1 MNVLIVESRFHPAI
15 AEALTDGA
23 TRALQL
29 GGAHFTRAQVPGILE
44 IPAAIALGAR
54 ADRFDGYVALGS
66 MVRTG
71 TAHFELIT
79 DNVFYGLTRLGT
91 DHARM
96 DREQRGTRHTILQ
109 TCPRCTPQRST
120 AVREP
125 LIERRRM
132 APEGENLRTGE
143 FQSDCHVRPC
153 HSFAAVMNCLIC
165 AACSIVCPTAP
176 IMIQAC
182 G

>member
-1 MNVLIVESRFHPAI
+1 MNILIVESRFHPAV

-79 DNVFYGLTRLGT
+79 DNVFYGLTRLGA
-91 DHARM
+91 DHALCIGNGIVVATTEDAALQMALKEERDVGGDAARACLAM
-96 DREQRGTRHTILQ
+96 VALAKRLGEQ
-109 TCPRCTPQRST
+109 S
-120 AVREP
+120 
-125 LIERRRM
+125 
-132 APEGENLRTGE
+132 
-143 FQSDCHVRPC
+143 
-153 HSFAAVMNCLIC
+153 
-165 AACSIVCPTAP
+165 
-176 IMIQAC
+176 
-182 G
+182 

>member
-1 MNVLIVESRFHPAI
+1 MNILIVESRFHPAI

-91 DHARM
+91 DHALCIGNGIVVATTEDAALQMALKEERDVGGDAARACLAM
-96 DREQRGTRHTILQ
+96 IALAKRLGEQ
-109 TCPRCTPQRST
+109 S
-120 AVREP
+120 
-125 LIERRRM
+125 
-132 APEGENLRTGE
+132 
-143 FQSDCHVRPC
+143 
-153 HSFAAVMNCLIC
+153 
-165 AACSIVCPTAP
+165 
-176 IMIQAC
+176 
-182 G
+182 

>member
-1 MNVLIVESRFHPAI
+1 MNILIVESRFHPAV

-23 TRALQL
+23 TKALQL

-79 DNVFYGLTRLGT
+79 DNVFYGLTRLST
-91 DHARM
+91 DYALCIGNGIVVATTEDAALQMALKEERDVGGDAARACLAM
-96 DREQRGTRHTILQ
+96 VALAKRL
-109 TCPRCTPQRST
+109 
-120 AVREP
+120 
-125 LIERRRM
+125 
-132 APEGENLRTGE
+132 GEL
-143 FQSDCHVRPC
+143 S
-153 HSFAAVMNCLIC
+153 
-165 AACSIVCPTAP
+165 
-176 IMIQAC
+176 
-182 G
+182 

>member
-1 MNVLIVESRFHPAI
+1 MNILIVESRFHPAV

-79 DNVFYGLTRLGT
+79 DNVFYGLTRLGA
-91 DHARM
+91 DHALCIGNGIVVATTEDAALQMALKEERDVGGDAARACLAM
-96 DREQRGTRHTILQ
+96 IALAKRLGEQ
-109 TCPRCTPQRST
+109 S
-120 AVREP
+120 
-125 LIERRRM
+125 
-132 APEGENLRTGE
+132 
-143 FQSDCHVRPC
+143 
-153 HSFAAVMNCLIC
+153 
-165 AACSIVCPTAP
+165 
-176 IMIQAC
+176 
-182 G
+182 

>member
-91 DHARM
+91 DHALCIGNGIVVATTEDAALQMALKEERDVGGDAARACLAM
-96 DREQRGTRHTILQ
+96 IALAKRLGEQ
-109 TCPRCTPQRST
+109 S
-120 AVREP
+120 
-125 LIERRRM
+125 
-132 APEGENLRTGE
+132 
-143 FQSDCHVRPC
+143 
-153 HSFAAVMNCLIC
+153 
-165 AACSIVCPTAP
+165 
-176 IMIQAC
+176 
-182 G
+182 

>member
-1 MNVLIVESRFHPAI
+1 MNILIVESRFHPAV

-23 TRALQL
+23 TKALQL

-71 TAHFELIT
+71 TTHFELIT

-91 DHARM
+91 DHALCIGNGIVVATTEDAALQMALKEERDVGGEAARACLAM
-96 DREQRGTRHTILQ
+96 VALAKRLGEQ
-109 TCPRCTPQRST
+109 P
-120 AVREP
+120 
-125 LIERRRM
+125 
-132 APEGENLRTGE
+132 
-143 FQSDCHVRPC
+143 
-153 HSFAAVMNCLIC
+153 
-165 AACSIVCPTAP
+165 
-176 IMIQAC
+176 
-182 G
+182 

>member
-1 MNVLIVESRFHPAI
+1 MNILIVESRFHPAV
-15 AEALTDGA
+15 AEALADGA
-23 TRALQL
+23 TKALQL

-91 DHARM
+91 DHALCIGNGIVVATTEDAALQMALKEERDVGGDAARACLAM
-96 DREQRGTRHTILQ
+96 IALAKRLGEQ
-109 TCPRCTPQRST
+109 S
-120 AVREP
+120 
-125 LIERRRM
+125 
-132 APEGENLRTGE
+132 
-143 FQSDCHVRPC
+143 
-153 HSFAAVMNCLIC
+153 
-165 AACSIVCPTAP
+165 
-176 IMIQAC
+176 
-182 G
+182 

>member
-1 MNVLIVESRFHPAI
+1 MNILIVESRFHPAV

-23 TRALQL
+23 TKALQL

-91 DHARM
+91 DHALCIGNGIVVATTEDAALQMALKEERDVGGDAARACLAM
-96 DREQRGTRHTILQ
+96 VALAKRLGEQ
-109 TCPRCTPQRST
+109 S
-120 AVREP
+120 
-125 LIERRRM
+125 
-132 APEGENLRTGE
+132 
-143 FQSDCHVRPC
+143 
-153 HSFAAVMNCLIC
+153 
-165 AACSIVCPTAP
+165 
-176 IMIQAC
+176 
-182 G
+182 

>member
-1 MNVLIVESRFHPAI
+1 MNILIVESRFHPAV

-91 DHARM
+91 DHALCIGNGIVVATTEDAALQMALKEERDVGGDAARACLAM
-96 DREQRGTRHTILQ
+96 IARARRLGEQ
-109 TCPRCTPQRST
+109 S
-120 AVREP
+120 
-125 LIERRRM
+125 
-132 APEGENLRTGE
+132 
-143 FQSDCHVRPC
+143 
-153 HSFAAVMNCLIC
+153 
-165 AACSIVCPTAP
+165 
-176 IMIQAC
+176 
-182 G
+182 

>member
-1 MNVLIVESRFHPAI
+1 MNILIVESRFHPAI

-23 TRALQL
+23 TKALQL

-79 DNVFYGLTRLGT
+79 DNVFHGLTRLGT
-91 DHARM
+91 DHALCIGNGIVVATTEDAALQMALKEERDVGGDAARACLAM
-96 DREQRGTRHTILQ
+96 VALAKRLGEQ
-109 TCPRCTPQRST
+109 
-120 AVREP
+120 
-125 LIERRRM
+125 
-132 APEGENLRTGE
+132 
-143 FQSDCHVRPC
+143 
-153 HSFAAVMNCLIC
+153 
-165 AACSIVCPTAP
+165 
-176 IMIQAC
+176 
-182 G
+182 

>member
-1 MNVLIVESRFHPAI
+1 MNILIVESRFHPAV

-23 TRALQL
+23 TKALQL

-91 DHARM
+91 DHALCIGNGIVVATTEDAALQMALKEERDVGGEAARACLAM
-96 DREQRGTRHTILQ
+96 VALAKRLGEQ
-109 TCPRCTPQRST
+109 S
-120 AVREP
+120 
-125 LIERRRM
+125 
-132 APEGENLRTGE
+132 
-143 FQSDCHVRPC
+143 
-153 HSFAAVMNCLIC
+153 
-165 AACSIVCPTAP
+165 
-176 IMIQAC
+176 
-182 G
+182 

>member
-91 DHARM
+91 DHALCIGNGIVVATTEDAALQMALKEERDVGGDAARACLSM
-96 DREQRGTRHTILQ
+96 VALAKRLGEQ
-109 TCPRCTPQRST
+109 S
-120 AVREP
+120 
-125 LIERRRM
+125 
-132 APEGENLRTGE
+132 
-143 FQSDCHVRPC
+143 
-153 HSFAAVMNCLIC
+153 
-165 AACSIVCPTAP
+165 
-176 IMIQAC
+176 
-182 G
+182 

>member
-91 DHARM
+91 DHALCIGNGIVVATTEDAALQMALKEERDVGGEAARACLAM
-96 DREQRGTRHTILQ
+96 IALAKRLGEQ
-109 TCPRCTPQRST
+109 S
-120 AVREP
+120 
-125 LIERRRM
+125 
-132 APEGENLRTGE
+132 
-143 FQSDCHVRPC
+143 
-153 HSFAAVMNCLIC
+153 
-165 AACSIVCPTAP
+165 
-176 IMIQAC
+176 
-182 G
+182 

>member
-1 MNVLIVESRFHPAI
+1 MNVLIVESRFHPAV

-66 MVRTG
+66 MMRTG

-91 DHARM
+91 DHALCIGNGIVVATTEDAALQMALKEERDVGGDAARACLAM
-96 DREQRGTRHTILQ
+96 IALAKRLGEQ
-109 TCPRCTPQRST
+109 S
-120 AVREP
+120 
-125 LIERRRM
+125 
-132 APEGENLRTGE
+132 
-143 FQSDCHVRPC
+143 
-153 HSFAAVMNCLIC
+153 
-165 AACSIVCPTAP
+165 
-176 IMIQAC
+176 
-182 G
+182 

>member
-1 MNVLIVESRFHPAI
+1 MNILIVESRFHPAV

-23 TRALQL
+23 TKALQL

-66 MVRTG
+66 MVRAG

-91 DHARM
+91 DHALCIGNGIVVATTEDAALQMALKEERDVGGDAARACLAM
-96 DREQRGTRHTILQ
+96 VALAKRLGEQ
-109 TCPRCTPQRST
+109 S
-120 AVREP
+120 
-125 LIERRRM
+125 
-132 APEGENLRTGE
+132 
-143 FQSDCHVRPC
+143 
-153 HSFAAVMNCLIC
+153 
-165 AACSIVCPTAP
+165 
-176 IMIQAC
+176 
-182 G
+182 

>member
-1 MNVLIVESRFHPAI
+1 MNILIVESRFHPAV

-66 MVRTG
+66 MMRTG

-91 DHARM
+91 DHALCIGNGIVVATTEDAALQMALKEERDVGGDAARACLAM
-96 DREQRGTRHTILQ
+96 IALAKRLGEQ
-109 TCPRCTPQRST
+109 S
-120 AVREP
+120 
-125 LIERRRM
+125 
-132 APEGENLRTGE
+132 
-143 FQSDCHVRPC
+143 
-153 HSFAAVMNCLIC
+153 
-165 AACSIVCPTAP
+165 
-176 IMIQAC
+176 
-182 G
+182 

>member
-1 MNVLIVESRFHPAI
+1 MNILIVESRFHPAV

-91 DHARM
+91 DHALCIGNGIVVATTEDAALQMALKEERDVGGDAARACLAM
-96 DREQRGTRHTILQ
+96 IALAKRLGEQ
-109 TCPRCTPQRST
+109 S
-120 AVREP
+120 
-125 LIERRRM
+125 
-132 APEGENLRTGE
+132 
-143 FQSDCHVRPC
+143 
-153 HSFAAVMNCLIC
+153 
-165 AACSIVCPTAP
+165 
-176 IMIQAC
+176 
-182 G
+182 

>member
-23 TRALQL
+23 TKALQL

-91 DHARM
+91 DHALCIGNGIVVATTEDAALQMALKEERDVGGDAARACLAM
-96 DREQRGTRHTILQ
+96 IALAKRLGEQ
-109 TCPRCTPQRST
+109 S
-120 AVREP
+120 
-125 LIERRRM
+125 
-132 APEGENLRTGE
+132 
-143 FQSDCHVRPC
+143 
-153 HSFAAVMNCLIC
+153 
-165 AACSIVCPTAP
+165 
-176 IMIQAC
+176 
-182 G
+182 

>member
-1 MNVLIVESRFHPAI
+1 MNILIVESRFHPAV

-91 DHARM
+91 DHALCIGNGIVVATTEDAALQMALKEERDVGGDAARACLAM
-96 DREQRGTRHTILQ
+96 VALAKRLGEQ
-109 TCPRCTPQRST
+109 S
-120 AVREP
+120 
-125 LIERRRM
+125 
-132 APEGENLRTGE
+132 
-143 FQSDCHVRPC
+143 
-153 HSFAAVMNCLIC
+153 
-165 AACSIVCPTAP
+165 
-176 IMIQAC
+176 
-182 G
+182 

>member
-1 MNVLIVESRFHPAI
+1 MNILIVESRFHPAI

-23 TRALQL
+23 TKALQL

-91 DHARM
+91 DHALCIGNGIVVATTEDAALQMALKEERDVGGDAARACLAM
-96 DREQRGTRHTILQ
+96 VALAKRLGEQ
-109 TCPRCTPQRST
+109 S
-120 AVREP
+120 
-125 LIERRRM
+125 
-132 APEGENLRTGE
+132 
-143 FQSDCHVRPC
+143 
-153 HSFAAVMNCLIC
+153 
-165 AACSIVCPTAP
+165 
-176 IMIQAC
+176 
-182 G
+182 

>member
-1 MNVLIVESRFHPAI
+1 MNVLIVESRFHPAV

-91 DHARM
+91 DHALCIGNGIVVATTEDAALQMALKEERDVGGDAARACLAM
-96 DREQRGTRHTILQ
+96 VALAKRLGEQ
-109 TCPRCTPQRST
+109 S
-120 AVREP
+120 
-125 LIERRRM
+125 
-132 APEGENLRTGE
+132 
-143 FQSDCHVRPC
+143 
-153 HSFAAVMNCLIC
+153 
-165 AACSIVCPTAP
+165 
-176 IMIQAC
+176 
-182 G
+182 